1 MLQKL
6 FEEVSA
12 LPEDEKAIVSQILQ
26 NFLNASKEL
35 SGVLGKKADHYNRMA
50 ALSAFTGKLLGQHS
64 RGLLTQTQDAFFLI
78 DPQDYAIGWQLR
90 TDGAYG
96 ADQLAIL
103 NKVLNE
109 DSHLLIVGG
118 HVGTIAIPVAKKGI
132 STVVI
137 EANPDTFRLLELNLL
152 LNAVNNC
159 EIHPIAAN
167 DKNEEIRFLLN
178 RSNSGGS
185 KRKPLIDQH
194 MYNYDNPGEI
204 VVQGYALDDYL
215 QGQVFD
221 TIFMDIEGSEYF
233 ALKGMPRLLE
243 QCSTL
248 IMEFLPHHLKHI
260 AGVTVDELLATLP
273 AFETLII
280 PSLKIQVAED
290 KFSSI
295 LQQMYDNDLGDD
307 GIIFVR

>member
-12 LPEDEKAIVSQILQ
+12 LPEEEKEVVSQILQ
-26 NFLNASKEL
+26 NFLNSSKEL
-35 SGVLGKKADHYNRMA
+35 SGVLEKNADHYNRMA
-50 ALSAFTGKLLGQHS
+50 ALSAFTGKLLGPYS
-64 RGLLTQTQDAFFLI
+64 KGLLTQTRDAIFLI

-90 TDGAYG
+90 TNGAYG
-96 ADQLAIL
+96 ANQLAIL
-103 NKVLNE
+103 DQVLDE
-109 DSHLLIVGG
+109 DSRLLIIGG

-132 STVVI
+132 PTVVL

-167 DKNEEIRFLLN
+167 DKKEEIRFLLN

-194 MYNYDNPGEI
+194 MYNYDNPNEI

-233 ALKGMPRLLE
+233 ALKGMPRLLQ

-248 IMEFLPHHLKHI
+248 IMEFLPHHLKHV
-260 AGVTVDELLATLP
+260 AGITVDELLATLP

-280 PSLKIQVAED
+280 PSLKIEVPEAE
-290 KFSSI
+290 FSST
-295 LQQMYDNDLGDD
+295 LQRMYDNNLGDD